1 VRNILFFTHD
11 IPAGT
16 NPHGYRIQ
24 QYFPFLEERNF
35 KVTMM
40 TTGTPLR
47 ELIKQLRSADVF
59 YIQRVLPHPLKYYLF
74 RRFARRI
81 VYDFDDAVMLGS
93 KGESRTRRSR
103 FKRMVMGADA
113 VLCGSRFL
121 MDQALAY
128 RADRVFYVPTV
139 VDTDEY
145 PVKRHESN
153 DQARFIGWVGSSSTL
168 KYLLEIEEAFSTLA
182 AAEKVYLKVV
192 ADKPPEMRSER
203 VIFEEWSPEGEKVS
217 LQSFDVGIM
226 PVRDDLWSQGKCG
239 AKLLQYM
246 ASGLPSISH
255 PVGVAKQIIVDGV
268 NGFLRNDMAGWR
280 DALERLL
287 GDRELRAAMGEAARE
302 TVERDYSLKVWGP
315 RVAEIVASL

>member
-11 IPAGT
+11 IPAGK

-47 ELIKQLRSADVF
+47 ALIKQLRSADVL
-59 YIQRVLPHPLKYYLF
+59 YIQRVLPHLLKYYLF
-74 RRFARRI
+74 RRFARKI
-81 VYDFDDAVMLGS
+81 VYDFDDAVILGS
-93 KGESRTRRSR
+93 RGESRTRRSR

-113 VLCGSRFL
+113 VLCGNRFL

-128 RADRVFYVPTV
+128 RADRVFCVPTV

-153 DQARFIGWVGSSSTL
+153 GEGRVVGWVGTSSTL

-182 AAEKVYLKVV
+182 VSEKVYLKVV
-192 ADKPPEMRSER
+192 ADKPPETRSER

-268 NGFLRNDMAGWR
+268 NGFLRNDVVGWR

-287 GDRELRAAMGEAARE
+287 ADRELRAAMGEAARE

-315 RVAEIVASL
+315 KVAEIMASL